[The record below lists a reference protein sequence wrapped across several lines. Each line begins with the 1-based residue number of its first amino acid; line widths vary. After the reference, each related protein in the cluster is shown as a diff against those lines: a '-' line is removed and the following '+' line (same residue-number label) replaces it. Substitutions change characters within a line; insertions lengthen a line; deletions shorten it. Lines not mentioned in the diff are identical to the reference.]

1 MSQRAIT
8 SNAPTGTIISTPPSG
23 FTAVSNVF
31 SKDVTYTPGV
41 IAALIGA
48 VTTTTVTG
56 LLTTDNVAVQCIGT
70 MTAGAAIA
78 NARVVSANTLEI
90 TFTTAVALGVTLGS
104 LTFRLTVFR

>member
-1 MSQRAIT
+1 MAFKSASSNVPGAIG
-8 SNAPTGTIISTPPSG
+8 SVPLSG
-23 FTAVSNVF
+23 FTAISNIF

-41 IAALIGA
+41 IAALVGA
-48 VTTTTVTG
+48 ATTTTVTG
-56 LLTTDNVAVQCIGT
+56 LLTTDAVMAHCTGT

-78 NARVVSANTLEI
+78 NVRVSSADTLEI